1 MNAAPKVAK
10 QTGAAFSLVEL
21 LTVIGI
27 LAILA
32 AVGASAFRSGRGY
45 SLVMGANLIIDE
57 LNLARQTALSQNRLV
72 EMRLYNLPADVGG
85 AQQFRAFRTMI
96 YDATTATVK
105 PLGKLRRLPTGV
117 IMVNDPNF
125 STVLAPANPFPAAG
139 ATDNLPTANNVSY
152 KAVPFLPSGGTA
164 LNINGT
170 SATADTWFI
179 SLKYENDPIASATR
193 PAADFITIQ
202 IDPSTGRAKTF
213 RP

>member
-1 MNAAPKVAK
+1 MTVLRK

-21 LTVIGI
+21 LTVIAI

-32 AVGASAFRSGRGY
+32 AVGASAFRTGRGY
-45 SLVMGANLIIDE
+45 NLVMGANLIIDE
-57 LNLARQTALSQNRLV
+57 LNLARQTALSQNRPV

-96 YDATTATVK
+96 YDAATATVK
-105 PLGKLRRLPTGV
+105 PLGKLKRLPTGV
-117 IMVNDPNF
+117 IMVTNPNF
-125 STVLAPANPFPAAG
+125 STVLDPAANPFPAAG
-139 ATDNLPTANNVSY
+139 VTDTLPNANNVPY
-152 KAVPFLPSGGTA
+152 MAVPFLPSGGTA
-164 LNINGT
+164 FNVNGT
-170 SATADTWFI
+170 SATGDTWFI